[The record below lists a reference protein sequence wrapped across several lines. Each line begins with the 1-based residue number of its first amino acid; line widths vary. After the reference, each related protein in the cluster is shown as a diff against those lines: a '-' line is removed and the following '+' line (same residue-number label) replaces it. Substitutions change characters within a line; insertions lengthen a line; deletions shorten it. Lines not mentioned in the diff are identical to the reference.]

1 MTRYP
6 MAEKKRA
13 RMVKL
18 LGIAAMETD
27 LDTAA

>member
-6 MAEKKRA
+6 MAEKKRG

-18 LGIAAMETD
+18 LGIASMETD
-27 LDTAA
+27 IDTTA